1 MRFIV
6 LEDEKIKSLIKSKEE
21 IAYKIKDITKNIE
34 DLEEDRNKLV
44 LKIQRYNDK
53 ALPLIEKYKNEEVLG
68 EFEEYSRVY
77 FKDDELRLE
86 IFDALEE
93 FKEFYKKQKEELK
106 KKKENTDGESSENK
120 DTDK

>member
-6 LEDEKIKSLIKSKEE
+6 LDDDKVKSLIKSKEE
-21 IAYKIKDITKNIE
+21 IAYKIKDITKKIE

-53 ALPLIEKYKNEEVLG
+53 AIPLIDKYKAEEELG

-86 IFDALEE
+86 IFDSLEE

-106 KKKENTDGESSENK
+106 KKQEEDGKPSENK

>member
-21 IAYKIKDITKNIE
+21 IANKIKDISKKIE
-34 DLEEDRNKLV
+34 GLEEDRNKLV

-53 ALPLIEKYKNEEVLG
+53 ALPLIDKYKKEEELG
-68 EFEEYSRVY
+68 EFEEYSRLY

-86 IFDALEE
+86 IFNALEE
-93 FKEFYKKQKEELK
+93 FKEFYKKQQEELK
-106 KKKENTDGESSENK
+106 KKQEEDKTEKNK
-120 DTDK
+120 